1 VLLIVSVCA
10 HGEYNNRLYHV
21 NFDIVLVVV
30 MVWLQVE
37 MDDDAEANNAADVL
51 VQSDINTDGVLVMQ
65 EVKIVLFVLYNM
77 CLLYAHSSHYEL
89 HIQTHTHTHPFNGPF
104 SGTTQVSR
112 YQKGKTNLD
121 FTEARDSEWQ
131 WHQLGMNSTFT
142 DSTFANEKD

>member
-1 VLLIVSVCA
+1 MRLCTSQSRFFLHTVNNITVLLIVSVCA
-10 HGEYNNRLYHV
+10 HGEYNYRLYHV

-30 MVWLQVE
+30 MLWLQVE

-89 HIQTHTHTHPFNGPF
+89 HIQTHTHTRLTALF
-104 SGTTQVSR
+104 
-112 YQKGKTNLD
+112 
-121 FTEARDSEWQ
+121 
-131 WHQLGMNSTFT
+131 LGLPR
-142 DSTFANEKD
+142 

>member
-1 VLLIVSVCA
+1 VCA
-10 HGEYNNRLYHV
+10 HGEYNYRLYHV

-89 HIQTHTHTHPFNGPF
+89 HIQTHTHPFNGPF

-131 WHQLGMNSTFT
+131 WHQLGMNCTFT
-142 DSTFANEKD
+142 DSIFANEKD